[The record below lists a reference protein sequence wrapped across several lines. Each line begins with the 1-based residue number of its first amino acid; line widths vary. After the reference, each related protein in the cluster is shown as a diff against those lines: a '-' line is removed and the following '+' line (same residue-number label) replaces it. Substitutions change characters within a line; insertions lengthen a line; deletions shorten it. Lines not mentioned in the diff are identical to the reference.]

1 MKKSEI
7 GYCPFRITLSST
19 SINATTSRVPTPNG
33 VPLSVLVIDDEP
45 QIRRVVRN
53 ALKADALAIGET
65 GAPPG
70 VRVLEAATGR
80 EGIDLAAAELP
91 ALIIL
96 DLGLPDLAGIAV
108 CREIRRWSRA
118 PIIVL
123 SARHE
128 DTEKAALLDA
138 GADDYMTKPFST
150 VELLAR
156 ARAQL
161 RRASQI
167 QERTAITDRVTIGN
181 LTVDLNL
188 RRVERGTTL
197 VHLTPT
203 EWALLRTFI
212 ENPRKTLTHRQLF
225 VAVWGNSEGDAQQYL
240 RVYVGHLRRKIEQ
253 DPMRS
258 RYLQTEAG
266 VGYRYEPDVDGQC

>member
-1 MKKSEI
+1 M
-7 GYCPFRITLSST
+7 
-19 SINATTSRVPTPNG
+19 NG
-33 VPLSVLVIDDEP
+33 VPFSVLVIDDEP

-53 ALKADALAIGET
+53 ALKAEALAVGDA
-65 GAPPG
+65 GPPPA
-70 VRVLEAATGR
+70 VRALEAATGR
-80 EGIDLAAAELP
+80 DGIDLAAAELP

-96 DLGLPDLAGIAV
+96 DLGLPDLTGIAV

-161 RRASQI
+161 RRASQVGGPT
-167 QERTAITDRVTIGN
+167 TAGDRVTIGD
-181 LTVDLNL
+181 LTVDLAL
-188 RRVERGTTL
+188 RRVARGEA
-197 VHLTPT
+197 VIHLTPT

-225 VAVWGNSEGDAQQYL
+225 TAVWGNSEGDAPQYL
-240 RVYVGHLRRKIEQ
+240 RVYVGHLRRKIER
-253 DPMRS
+253 DPMRP
-258 RYLQTEAG
+258 RYLQTEPG
-266 VGYRYEPDVDGQC
+266 VGYRYEPDADGAP